1 MFLNKYF
8 KATVSSSAC
17 QSGTNECKAEVA
29 FWGPLRICFHLAVVV
44 AVIEMVVVMVEVLV
58 ETVVVMMVVVV
69 KALVVVFHPRAKR
82 GLTYAGYLSSKMVQG
97 LLF

>member
-17 QSGTNECKAEVA
+17 QSGTNECKAAVA

-44 AVIEMVVVMVEVLV
+44 AVIEM
-58 ETVVVMMVVVV
+58 VVVMMVVVV